1 MNLKLILILVYYDHY
16 FLETSNKIN
25 IFYIHIS
32 EIPGELSHKEL
43 GIFTCENIILL
54 WLHNKLRLSNQKN
67 Y

>member
-25 IFYIHIS
+25 IFYINTN
-32 EIPGELSHKEL
+32 EIPGELSRKKL
-43 GIFTCENIILL
+43 DIFTCENITLL
-54 WLHNKLRLSNQKN
+54 WLHNKLCLSNQKN